1 MSTQEFASGLQN
13 PLWLRSAEGDSD
25 RMFVVEQHG
34 VIHMFYKNGT
44 RRPQPFFNL
53 ADSLRASSSSSVTT
67 ERSFLGLAFHP
78 KFLQNGRFF
87 AYFRY
92 LSVVGRPIHDILQ

>member
-1 MSTQEFASGLQN
+1 MPTQEFASGLQN
-13 PLWLRSAEGDSD
+13 PLWLRSADGDSE

-34 VIHMFYKNGT
+34 VIQMFYKNGT

-53 ADSLRASSSSSVTT
+53 ADSLRPASSNVTN

-87 AYFRY
+87 AYFR
-92 LSVVGRPIHDILQ
+92 